1 MKNIYLFITF
11 LLFSFVAL
19 AQTNTVDAGGSQAME
34 NYAKLAA
41 GNGSNFGNSMMFYNP
56 KRQIDGKFHLFEDWN
71 NSAVIHTLS
80 DDKFLVKRINLNIKR
95 NSFEAKMNDSDSI
108 FSFTFNNIKKIVI
121 NNKIYKNYYY
131 EDDNRVYEMLY
142 DSENYKLMKGFD
154 VTLIT
159 GSANPL
165 VNRPN
170 DKYVR
175 GEDYFIMVSGAIS
188 QVKLKKKAIFKLLT
202 DGDKLNKSKLDIFVD
217 SNSLSLK
224 KVEGVIKVLEYYNS
238 I

>member
-1 MKNIYLFITF
+1 MKNINLIIAF

-19 AQTNTVDAGGSQAME
+19 AQTNTVESGGSQAME

-71 NSAVIHTLS
+71 NTAVIHTLS
-80 DDKFLVKRINLNIKR
+80 DDKFLVKRINLNLQR

-121 NNKIYKNYYY
+121 NNKVYKNYYY
-131 EDDNRVYEMLY
+131 DDDNRVYEMLY
-142 DSENYKLMKGFD
+142 DSDNYKLMKGFE
-154 VTLIT
+154 VKLIA

-175 GEDYFIMVSGAIS
+175 GEDYFIMVNGVMT
-188 QVKLKKKAIFKLLT
+188 QVKLKKKSIFRTLKL
-202 DGDKLNKSKLDIFVD
+202 DKLNSSKLDMFVD

-224 KVEGVIKVLEYYNS
+224 KVEDVVKVLEYYNS